1 MMETYPDLARALA
14 AFQKLAVRPELADF
28 DQGSPASALVFAP
41 PPFRVEVQDRNNA
54 EVGGTISVILRDA
67 DDVVLRMR
75 GVIVKR

>member
-1 MMETYPDLARALA
+1 METYPDLERALA
-14 AFQKLAVRPELADF
+14 AFNKLAVRPELADF
-28 DQGSPASALVFAP
+28 EERLPASAFVFAP